1 MSTNFER
8 KVTKAVK
15 FTAIAEYFEHMPKD
29 SCICEFTATVGGESK
44 VIPLTAE
51 MLASAMR
58 KEIGLLSNKKPTP
71 KQMAEQEVRKSRADM
86 VCDFLRDH
94 ADEKFTVSELQ
105 RKVPG
110 LPADINTS
118 TVTALFKLPVLIQHS
133 LRTVDKGRAYYQYI
147 D

>member
-44 VIPLTAE
+44 VIPLTAD

-58 KEIGLLSNKKPTP
+58 KEVELLSNKKPTP
-71 KQMAEQEVRKSRADM
+71 KQAEKQEVRKNRADM
-86 VCDFLRDH
+86 VMEFLRDH
-94 ADEKFTVSELQ
+94 AEEKFTMSDLQ

-110 LPADINTS
+110 LPEDISTS
-118 TVTALFKLPVLIQHS
+118 AVTYLFKQPVLIQHS
-133 LRTVDKGRAYYQYI
+133 KRTVDKGRAYYQYV